1 MNQGWGSEPRVGL
14 RTKGGVVN
22 QGWGSELGVG

>member
-22 QGWGSELGVG
+22 QGWGSEPRVG